1 TTSAMRTAPRTG
13 AGTFASASVPAW
25 PRPGFIRY
33 QPENSDRGTRNP
45 TMATQI
51 VAVRESVGQPLRP
64 MDYQGARVKEDR
76 KVNAT
81 MATQT
86 VKRSKQSQTVE
97 DKIQQLRQL
106 YADAP
111 PFAKTAL
118 ENTLRDLTSAASQP
132 RSRMESAGRTGSRQG
147 KVSELTVIAP

>member
-1 TTSAMRTAPRTG
+1 MRTAPRTG

-76 KVNAT
+76 KENAA

-86 VKRSKQSQTVE
+86 LTRTEE
-97 DKIQQLRQL
+97 DEAEKKIQKLREL

-111 PFAKTAL
+111 ELGRTAL
-118 ENTLRDLTSAASQP
+118 ENLIDGLGADPTN
-132 RSRMESAGRTGSRQG
+132 
-147 KVSELTVIAP
+147 